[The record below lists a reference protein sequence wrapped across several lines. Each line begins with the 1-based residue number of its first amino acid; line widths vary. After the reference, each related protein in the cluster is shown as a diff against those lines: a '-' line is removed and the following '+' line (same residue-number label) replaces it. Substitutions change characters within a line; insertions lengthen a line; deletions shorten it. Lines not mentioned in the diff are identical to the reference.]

1 MRDDDDATRDAM
13 RDAMDGGDGA
23 TTRDDGEH
31 QEHGEGE
38 REGCV
43 EATRI
48 DGEATRD
55 REGEARRRRAK
66 REGSIRDDAEKW
78 IGRIGDGDA
87 GGRWGGSRG
96 FRRWEGRTRG
106 RGWGGDDAR
115 ARRLTKSAP
124 IGARGFARSVSQTRG
139 VAVVDPDGHSFQGSH
154 G

>member
-13 RDAMDGGDGA
+13 RDAMDDGDGA

-43 EATRI
+43 EARRI
-48 DGEATRD
+48 EREATRD
-55 REGEARRRRAK
+55 REDEARGRRGNG
-66 REGSIRDDAEKW
+66 EGSIRDDA
-78 IGRIGDGDA
+78 GVDRTDRRRRA

-106 RGWGGDDAR
+106 EGGAVTTRERGD
-115 ARRLTKSAP
+115 
-124 IGARGFARSVSQTRG
+124 
-139 VAVVDPDGHSFQGSH
+139 
-154 G
+154 

>member
-55 REGEARRRRAK
+55 REGEARGRRAK
-66 REGSIRDDAEKW
+66 REGSIRDGGEVDRMDRRRDAEAD
-78 IGRIGDGDA
+78 GVVRADSGDGT
-87 GGRWGGSRG
+87 GGREDDGGAVTTRERG
-96 FRRWEGRTRG
+96 
-106 RGWGGDDAR
+106 D
-115 ARRLTKSAP
+115 
-124 IGARGFARSVSQTRG
+124 
-139 VAVVDPDGHSFQGSH
+139 
-154 G
+154 

>member
-43 EATRI
+43 EARRI

-55 REGEARRRRAK
+55 REDEARGRRGGGRDRFETT
-66 REGSIRDDAEKW
+66 REW
-78 IGRIGDGDA
+78 IGRIGDGAREVDGVVRA
-87 GGRWGGSRG
+87 DSGDGKGGCGVRV
-96 FRRWEGRTRG
+96 GR
-106 RGWGGDDAR
+106 
-115 ARRLTKSAP
+115 
-124 IGARGFARSVSQTRG
+124 
-139 VAVVDPDGHSFQGSH
+139 
-154 G
+154 

>member
-55 REGEARRRRAK
+55 REGEARGRRAK
-66 REGSIRDDAEKW
+66 RGGIDSRRRGEVDRTDRRRRR
-78 IGRIGDGDA
+78 GRPMGWFARIPAMGRADA
-87 GGRWGGSRG
+87 GSRAGR
-96 FRRWEGRTRG
+96 
-106 RGWGGDDAR
+106 
-115 ARRLTKSAP
+115 
-124 IGARGFARSVSQTRG
+124 
-139 VAVVDPDGHSFQGSH
+139 
-154 G
+154 